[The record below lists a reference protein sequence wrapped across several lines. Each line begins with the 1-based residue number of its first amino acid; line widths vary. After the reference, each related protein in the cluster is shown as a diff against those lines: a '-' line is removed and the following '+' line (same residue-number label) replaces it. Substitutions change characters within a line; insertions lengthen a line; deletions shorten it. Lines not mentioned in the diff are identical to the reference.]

1 MKPAQQLMRR
11 GHCSRRSASR
21 GASAVEFALVSLVFF
36 TVLFGAMEMAR
47 LLYYWNSAAEVTRLG
62 ARLAVVC
69 DLNDSDIKARMR
81 GLLPLLTD
89 ATITLAYAPAGCDV
103 NSCRSATVSIAA
115 TTPIQTYIPFV
126 PLAVLMPAFETTLP
140 RESMQ
145 STFAGVDNPVCQ

>member
-1 MKPAQQLMRR
+1 MRNAAARLLARR
-11 GHCSRRSASR
+11 GSRVASIR
-21 GASAVEFALVSLVFF
+21 GAAAVEFALVSLVFF

-62 ARLAVVC
+62 ARIAVVC
-69 DLNDSDIKARMR
+69 DLDDSEIKARME

-89 ATITLAYAPAGCDV
+89 ATITVSYAPAGCDV
-103 NSCRSATVSIAA
+103 NSCQSATVSLAA

-126 PLAVLMPAFETTLP
+126 PLSILMPAFQTSLP

-145 STFAGVDNPVCQ
+145 STFAGVNNPVCQ